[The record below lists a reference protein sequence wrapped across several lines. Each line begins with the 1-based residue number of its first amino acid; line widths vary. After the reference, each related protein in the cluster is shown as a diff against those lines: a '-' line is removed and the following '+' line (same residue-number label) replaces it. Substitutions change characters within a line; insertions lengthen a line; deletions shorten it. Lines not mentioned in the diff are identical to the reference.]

1 MTRASDFGRRLRT
14 FWDTQV
20 WLRERQQLR
29 MRPWEQDLLHW
40 SLSSEGW
47 VLHGHLP
54 PPPGRRR
61 SVTRDGWC
69 ACLPGGS
76 QATTLV
82 RASHTKPNKGSA
94 SGT

>member
-1 MTRASDFGRRLRT
+1 MIRLGRRLKD

-20 WLRERQQLR
+20 WLAERQQLR

-40 SLSSEGW
+40 SRSSDGW
-47 VLHGHLP
+47 VLHGHLA

-61 SVTRDGWC
+61 SVTSDGWC
-69 ACLPGGS
+69 ACPTADQS
-76 QATTLV
+76 TTLV
-82 RASHTKPNKGSA
+82 RANHTRPNTGNT